1 MSPEVTPAMACSLE
15 LAIESLC
22 ASMLR
27 DTSNSSVTP
36 MVVREVHSKTMAML
50 RVCQQITG
58 AR

>member
-1 MSPEVTPAMACSLE
+1 MACSLE